1 MISNGSARSRPTW
14 FSKRL
19 IEDYLPEFDVS
30 DYRETRVRAD
40 PDRAY
45 AALRSLDINRSPIVR
60 TLFAIRALPARLRGK
75 APASAPP
82 AKSLLDQTLE
92 IGWRI
97 LDERPGREIVVGAVT
112 RPWEAVVR
120 FRGLAPQEFI
130 DFEEPGFTKIAWS
143 NRVRTVEPG
152 FSVLSLETRVL
163 ATDRG
168 SRRRF
173 RRYWLAVG
181 LGIRLIRVEALRLV
195 KRDLET
201 GRPDPKTKRAVTS
214 RA

>member
-1 MISNGSARSRPTW
+1 ML
-14 FSKRL
+14 FSSRL
-19 IEDYLPEFDVS
+19 IDEYLPVFDVS

-45 AALRSLDINRSPIVR
+45 AALRSLDINRSRIVR
-60 TLFAIRALPARLRGK
+60 MLFAIRALPARLRGEVP
-75 APASAPP
+75 APVPP

-97 LDERPGREIVVGAVT
+97 LEERPGREIVVGAVT
-112 RPWEAVVR
+112 RPWKAVVR
-120 FRGLAPQEFI
+120 FRGLAPRDFI

-143 NRVRTVEPG
+143 NRVDASEPG
-152 FSVLSLETRVL
+152 FSTLSLETRVL
-163 ATDRG
+163 ATDPV

-181 LGIRLIRVEALRLV
+181 LGIRLIRIEALRLV
-195 KRDLET
+195 KRDLER
-201 GRPDPKTKRAVTS
+201 GRPDLETKRALTS